1 MELCAPPPTSFKEPS
16 EVFSSLFFLLC
27 SSALWVFN
35 SQLSLTGC
43 TGLARYACVGV
54 CIRALLVTFATS
66 STGTTTA
73 GMSCSG
79 RPPRSVTMV
88 ERSVCSLKMP
98 RFLKLIEASKSSLVL
113 LLSHAPLPVGCLCLV
128 ASFRARAVSMLPP
141 RTLKD
146 RSNSPDNVSVN
157 SDRNR
162 KRIRGRNRERKRN
175 RSRKRYK
182 DRMRNE
188 ETAYLIVG
196 TSPWV
201 AMSSSA
207 YIALDHSQN

>member
-16 EVFSSLFFLLC
+16 EVFNSLFFLLC

-54 CIRALLVTFATS
+54 CIKALLVTFATF

-79 RPPRSVTMV
+79 RPPKSVTMV
-88 ERSVCSLKMP
+88 ERSVCAVKIP
-98 RFLKLIEASKSSLVL
+98 RFFKLIEASKSSLVL

-146 RSNSPDNVSVN
+146 RSNSPENVSVN
-157 SDRNR
+157 SDR
-162 KRIRGRNRERKRN
+162 KRIRERSRERKR
-175 RSRKRYK
+175 SRKREK
-182 DRMRNE
+182 DRMRDE
-188 ETAYLIVG
+188 ETAYLKVG

-207 YIALDHSQN
+207 